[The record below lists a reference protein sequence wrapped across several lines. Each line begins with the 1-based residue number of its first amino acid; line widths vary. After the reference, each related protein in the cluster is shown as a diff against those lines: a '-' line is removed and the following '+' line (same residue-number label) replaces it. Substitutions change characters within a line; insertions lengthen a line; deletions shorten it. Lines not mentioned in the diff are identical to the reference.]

1 LTSSRSSALLGKQT
15 PQFELVPRAKSSA
28 APEVIDLC
36 ASHGLVLEPH
46 QQHVLHGALGE
57 NPDPKRPG
65 QWRWAAFEVGVLEP
79 RQNGKGGLITAR
91 ELGGLYLFRE
101 PLQTHT
107 AHRFD
112 TCLEG
117 FRRIREIIDGYADL
131 SKRVKR
137 ISDSHGQESI
147 ELYCDSKRQ
156 RLTGPTQRLNFKARS
171 KGSGRGF
178 SGDVVY
184 LDEAFWLMELGSLLP
199 TMSARP
205 NPQLWYLSSH
215 PLPRVESEVLRR
227 LCKRGRGGVR
237 KKSRPRRLAYF
248 DWCASLPKTKDRAE
262 WDKAVAAVLDDRRAW
277 AEANPGL
284 GYRLTADFMQS
295 ERDAMTDEEFARE
308 RLGLYPETEEALP
321 PVIPPASW
329 AACRSE
335 ATANAPASV
344 IVKPVVYAFEVSM
357 DRKWGVIAAAGRS
370 SIDGT
375 HVEIGDNRPGTGWVV
390 ERLVE
395 LRDKHQPTAIVCNPT
410 GPAGGLLA
418 DCEAAGLKIGI
429 PTGTTAKDEP
439 KHRSVTS
446 TDYAQACAAALDA
459 ITEHR
464 WQHLGQGELDK
475 AVAGAAKRITGDTWV
490 FDRRGG
496 LDISPLVA
504 VTLAAWVAS
513 KPVQEPAKEADFIL
527 I

>member
-1 LTSSRSSALLGKQT
+1 M
-15 PQFELVPRAKSSA
+15 
-28 APEVIDLC
+28 IDLC

-46 QQHVLHGALGE
+46 QRHVLQGALGE

-65 QWRWAAFEVGVLEP
+65 EWRWAAFEVGVLEP

-117 FRRIREIIDGYADL
+117 FRRIREIIDGYPDL

-147 ELYCDSKRQ
+147 ELYCDSRTQ

-215 PLPRVESEVLRR
+215 PLPRAESEVLRR
-227 LCKRGRGGVR
+227 LCKRGRAGAR

-248 DWCASLPKTKDRAE
+248 DWCASLPKTKDRAA
-262 WDKAVAAVLDDRRAW
+262 WDKAVAAVLDDPKAW

-284 GYRLTADFMQS
+284 GYRLTTEFMES
-295 ERDAMTDEEFARE
+295 ERGAMTDEEFARE
-308 RLGLYPETEEALP
+308 RLGLYPEEQEVAD
-321 PVIPPASW
+321 PVIPPADW
-329 AACRSE
+329 LACLSV
-335 ATANAPASV
+335 ATPKTPAST
-344 IVKPVVYAFEVSM
+344 IVKPGHVYAFEVSM
-357 DRKWGVIAAAGRS
+357 DRKWGVIGAAGRS
-370 SIDGT
+370 SEHGI
-375 HVEIGDNRPGTGWVV
+375 HVEVGDNRPGTGWIV

-395 LRDKHQPTAIVCNPT
+395 LRDNHQPTEIVCNAT

-418 DCEAAGLKIGI
+418 DCERAGLEITKL
-429 PTGTTAKDEP
+429 
-439 KHRSVTS
+439 TS
-446 TDYAQACAAALDA
+446 QEYAQACGAAYDDILQ
-459 ITEHR
+459 HGWR
-464 WQHLGQGELDK
+464 HLGQPELDK
-475 AVAGAAKRITGDTWV
+475 AVGGATKRTVGDVWV
-490 FDRRGG
+490 LDRRGDI
-496 LDISPLVA
+496 DISPFVA
-504 VTLAAWVAS
+504 VTLAAHRVD
-513 KPVQEPAKEADFIL
+513 KPTEQPKTPAVHSWADDDEEFNAILRELEAEEEAVDRDGL
-527 I
+527 DAP